1 METKTAFN
9 QEEHGNLIITSLI
22 AFLGMA
28 LLIAIAWFLKIPNP
42 NMVLITGLIIF
53 TGMFGRTAGVIS
65 FSFLRT
71 TVFSATLP
79 LISKRY

>member
-42 NMVLITGLIIF
+42 NMVLIW
-53 TGMFGRTAGVIS
+53 AW
-65 FSFLRT
+65 
-71 TVFSATLP
+71 P
-79 LISKRY
+79 C

>member
-1 METKTAFN
+1 MENKTAFN
-9 QEEHGNLIITSLI
+9 QEQNSNLIITSLI

-53 TGMFGRTAGVIS
+53 TRSADYFVLHV
-65 FSFLRT
+65 FLFYEPQLFQLHCR
-71 TVFSATLP
+71 
-79 LISKRY
+79 